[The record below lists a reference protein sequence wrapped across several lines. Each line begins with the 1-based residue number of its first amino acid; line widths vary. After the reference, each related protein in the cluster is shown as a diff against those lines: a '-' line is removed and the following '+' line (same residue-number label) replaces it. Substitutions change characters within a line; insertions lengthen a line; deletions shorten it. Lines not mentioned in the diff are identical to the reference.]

1 MKHVLLTLLIA
12 VTCTSITAQLPS
24 YLPTN
29 GLVGWWPFN
38 GNANDESGNGNHGT
52 VNGATLAEDRFGNL
66 NSAYSF
72 DGIDDKVMA
81 AVNTQYNSS
90 WSLSFWFFSANLN
103 SSFTGQNI
111 IGIGQDLHG
120 FGSSAFQIAGDIQPG
135 QCSNFNYSN
144 QMYLF
149 DATEECGGNYI
160 SGGQYLNNVWSKIT
174 IIKQSGYFSI
184 YVDGL
189 LISANNSQ
197 MQSIIPDQLT
207 FGNRALLNF
216 QFFNGLIDDIA
227 IYNRALTPEEITAL
241 YTGIPAD
248 NNSTA
253 NTSAMLPQ
261 AISYQAVARDPQGA
275 VLNNAS
281 VQVQFTMLADSL
293 TGTAEYVETHALTT
307 NSLGLFTTAFGA
319 GTAVSGTFA
328 AINWTTGNKYL
339 NVQIDTGS
347 GWVDIGTQQLLS
359 VPYSMHSATAGS
371 IKNPGLP
378 IYPDNAAAI
387 TGGLNVGQMYRT
399 ATGDLKI
406 VY

>member
-1 MKHVLLTLLIA
+1 MKLILLALLTALA
-12 VTCTSITAQLPS
+12 CTSITAQLPS
-24 YLPTN
+24 YLPAE

-52 VNGATLAEDRFGNL
+52 VNGATLAEDRFGNS

-111 IGIGQDLHG
+111 IGIGQDLFG

-197 MQSIIPDQLT
+197 VQSIIPDQLT

-227 IYNRALTPEEITAL
+227 IYNRALTQEEITAL
-241 YTGIPAD
+241 YTGIPVD

-253 NTSAMLPQ
+253 NTSATLPG
-261 AISYQAVARDPQGA
+261 AISYQAVARDPQGVA
-275 VLNNAS
+275 LSNAS
-281 VQVQFTMLADSL
+281 VQVQFTLLADSL
-293 TGTAEYVETHALTT
+293 SGAAEYVETHALTT
-307 NSLGLFTTAFGA
+307 NNLGLFTTAFGA
-319 GTAVSGTFA
+319 GAAVSGTFA
-328 AINWTTGNKYL
+328 GINWTTGNKYL

-359 VPYSMHSATAGS
+359 VPYSLHSATAGS

-387 TGGLNVGQMYRT
+387 AGGLNPGDMYRT
-399 ATGDLKI
+399 AAGDLKI